1 MGEWRDKFDKGLKK
15 AIQDASM
22 LDNAP
27 STVDFKQ
34 MLKNST
40 DIEKKGKKHTGKT
53 CEEAHPEKSHE
64 EWENTT
70 EEEATEATGAGS
82 AGGYVGPLFTEKKKK
97 KKEEVGEAT
106 DASSSGQY
114 STPKIWAKNEKNW
127 RGKQKTQWP
136 GGKFVKIKEKCKT
149 FPYCNQGDIN
159 ALELTENKTI
169 KKAIKEISKK
179 TGKDKT
185 HIKNLVAK
193 EIEEIIKR
201 SFYKSPVTDKDSG
214 IVGVGKMDTPIGK
227 MYSMGTKKN
236 SK

>member
-1 MGEWRDKFDKGLKK
+1 MGEWRDNFDKGMKK
-15 AIQDASM
+15 AFQKASM

-27 STVDFKQ
+27 SPVDFKQ

-40 DIEKKGKKHTGKT
+40 DIEKKGKQHPGKTCDEAHPGKT
-53 CEEAHPEKSHE
+53 CEE
-64 EWENTT
+64 WRNTK
-70 EEEATEATGAGS
+70 EDEVDEATGAGS
-82 AGGYVGPLFTEKKKK
+82 AGGFVAPLFTEKKKK

-136 GGKFVKIKEKCKT
+136 GGKFVKVKEKCKT
-149 FPYCNQGDIN
+149 FPYCNQGDID
-159 ALELTENKTI
+159 ALELTENKII
-169 KKAIKEISKK
+169 KKAIEEISKK

-193 EIEEIIKR
+193 EIEEIISR
-201 SFYKSPVTDKDSG
+201 SFYKSPVTDKDTG

-227 MYSMGTKKN
+227 MYSIGGKKN